1 VSKDETWDIAVNLEA
16 REFRELDSVLLT
28 KVDEIIREVLS
39 VKIEITS
46 IFDELNGGE
55 ICRQCLGECCQTG
68 CYHFTAVDLLAY
80 LVTGR
85 ELFVPRFD
93 NGACPYLGDAGC
105 LMEPCYRPYNCVT
118 FVCEGIDAGMNSAA
132 RGRFAELSMG
142 LIGLYQK
149 LERLFANRFVYGIL
163 NNGTR
168 FVEGRS
174 KGILWSGN
182 GNN

>member
-1 VSKDETWDIAVNLEA
+1 VTKSETWDIAVDLA
-16 REFRELDSVLLT
+16 TREFSELDSILLAT
-28 KVDEIIREVLS
+28 VDEIIQEVLS
-39 VKIEITS
+39 VKSEITS
-46 IFDELNGGE
+46 IFDGLNGGE
-55 ICRQCLGECCQTG
+55 ICRLCHGECCQTG

-80 LVTGR
+80 LSTGR
-85 ELFVPRFD
+85 KLFAPRFD
-93 NGACPYLGDAGC
+93 NGACPFLGDAGC
-105 LMEPCYRPYNCVT
+105 LMEPSYRPYNCVT
-118 FVCEGIDAGMNSAA
+118 FVCERVDSGMDSDV
-132 RGRFAELSMG
+132 RSRFSELSLE

-163 NNGTR
+163 NNGAR